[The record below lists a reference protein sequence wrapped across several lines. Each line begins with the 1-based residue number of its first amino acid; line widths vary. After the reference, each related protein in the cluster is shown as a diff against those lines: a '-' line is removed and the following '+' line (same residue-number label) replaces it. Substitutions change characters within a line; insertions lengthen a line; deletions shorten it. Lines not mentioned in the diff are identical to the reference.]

1 MLPKFYSPV
10 LTLVL
15 LACGLAAQPVSAQT
29 PVTGLVPHTDL
40 TARLQNGN
48 INTGSA
54 NPFDTQSHMAVFELP
69 PPANDINSK
78 LFNDSEPIDGGW
90 KGLANLLEALTPGI
104 DTTIALTPSQITDRI
119 TVMLNQGQNQEALN
133 IIEKRMAQ
141 LQSQQAIGTDVQL
154 MFLRGRALA
163 ALNRHNEAIDV
174 YRKMTTLYPELPEPW
189 NNLAA
194 EYVKQGKLDMAQDAI
209 QMALTANPQYP
220 AGKANLGQIQ
230 LMQARQSF
238 DSAAQLGVGDA
249 RAKAEK
255 TQAILQQ

>member
-1 MLPKFYSPV
+1 MLQKFYSPL
-10 LTLVL
+10 LTLAL
-15 LACGLAAQPVSAQT
+15 LAGGLAAQPALAQT
-29 PVTGLVPHTDL
+29 PVAGLEPHADL
-40 TARLQNGN
+40 TARLQNGST
-48 INTGSA
+48 NTGGV
-54 NPFDTQSHMAVFELP
+54 NPFDTQSHVAIFELP
-69 PPANDINSK
+69 PPAHDINAK
-78 LFNDSEPIDGGW
+78 LFEDSEPIDGGW
-90 KGLANLLEALTPGI
+90 KGLANLLEALTPSI
-104 DTTIALTPSQITDRI
+104 DTSIPLTPSQITDRI
-119 TVMLNQGQNQEALN
+119 TAMLNQGQNQEALN
-133 IIEKRMAQ
+133 VIEKRMAQ
-141 LQSQQAIGTDVQL
+141 LQSQQTIGNDVQL
-154 MFLRGRALA
+154 MFLHGRALA

-249 RAKAEK
+249 RTKAEK

>member
-1 MLPKFYSPV
+1 MLQKFYSPL

-15 LACGLAAQPVSAQT
+15 LAGGLTAQAALAQT
-29 PVTGLVPHTDL
+29 PVAGLEPHVDL
-40 TARLQNGN
+40 AARLQK
-48 INTGSA
+48 GSTNA
-54 NPFDTQSHMAVFELP
+54 AGVNLFDTQSQSTAFTLP
-69 PPANDINSK
+69 APPSDINAK
-78 LFNDSEPIDGGW
+78 LFNDPQPIDGGW
-90 KGLANLLEALTPGI
+90 KGLANLLEALTPGV
-104 DTTIALTPSQITDRI
+104 DTEIALTPSQITDRI

-133 IIEKRMAQ
+133 VIEKRMAQ
-141 LQSQQAIGTDVQL
+141 QSQQAIGTDVQL
-154 MFLRGRALA
+154 MFLHGRALG
-163 ALNRHNEAIDV
+163 ALNRHNEAIEV
-174 YRKMTTLYPELPEPW
+174 YLKMTTLYPELPEPW

-255 TQAILQQ
+255 TQAILQH